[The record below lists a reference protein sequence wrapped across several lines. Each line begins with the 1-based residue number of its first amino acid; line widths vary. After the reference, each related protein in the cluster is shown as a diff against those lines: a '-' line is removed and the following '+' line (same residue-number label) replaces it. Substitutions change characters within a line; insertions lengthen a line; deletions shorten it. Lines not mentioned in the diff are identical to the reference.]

1 VALPLVLDYLCRT
14 KQDDMKKSH
23 ILAIGVIVV
32 AIGIIIST
40 AGDASTY
47 VNFDQAYQMAS
58 TGNTTQIHVVGQL
71 PKDADGKVIGL
82 EKSEDNLSFSFTLI
96 DDKQKE
102 QKVYYNEPMPP
113 DFTRSEKVVVIGSYQ
128 KDLFVAKK
136 ILLKCPSKYQEEKL
150 NAGV

>member
-1 VALPLVLDYLCRT
+1 
-14 KQDDMKKSH
+14 MKKSH
-23 ILAIGVIVV
+23 ILAIVVIVV

-47 VNFDQAYQMAS
+47 VNFDQAYQLAS
-58 TGNTTQIHVVGQL
+58 SGSTTQIHVVGQL
-71 PKDADGKVIGL
+71 PKDANGKIIGL
-82 EKSEDNLSFSFTLI
+82 EKSNDNLSFSFTLI

-128 KDLFVAKK
+128 KELFVAKK